1 LSAVDSLVGELDL
14 SVINV
19 CYSGRGSASYPA
31 EVLLRIA
38 LYGILDGR
46 SSPNQWA
53 RMAQTCLAVR
63 YLARGLQPSR
73 ATLHRFRDKSKVFI
87 DDIFKQLL
95 SLAQNDSFLDRDEAS
110 IDGTFIDALASRHRL
125 VNQATLD
132 KRQAKIAVKI
142 EDDMQGITKVDP
154 RPLPAWMAKT
164 PGGRLEQQSRF
175 EEAKVVIA
183 EKLIKNSK
191 KQKSERLDES
201 KVFVSTSDPGVPI
214 SRNKQKV
221 FGPLWPTQFVTHNE
235 SGLVLAAH
243 VFDNATDCG
252 TIGTMIDMTRTN
264 VSIDLN
270 KLYADAGYTS
280 TCDILACKQRKVELI
295 APVNENSFTEQRRK
309 EKQTASPMQQVF
321 HRDQFNFDY
330 EALTC
335 KCPKGEV
342 ATAVKDGTRGLANG
356 EILQTYQ
363 LSFPTAKCQGCS
375 LRGQCLP
382 EGQSNR
388 KLYLSEG
395 EEEVVAHRAKM
406 TPEVL
411 LNCRAVRAQT
421 AEKAFAESKTRAC
434 LERLRCR
441 TIERARA
448 ITLLHLLAMNLKR
461 LYRLRQTPKKPS

>member
-1 LSAVDSLVGELDL
+1 MFAVDSLVGELDL
-14 SVINV
+14 SAINA
-19 CYSGRGSASYPA
+19 CYSNRGSDSYPA
-31 EVLLRIA
+31 DVLLRIA

-46 SSPNQWA
+46 ASPNQWA
-53 RMAQTCLAVR
+53 RMTQTCLAVR
-63 YLARGLQPSR
+63 YLARGLRPSR

-95 SLAQNDSFLDRDEAS
+95 SLAQDGSFLDSEGAS

-154 RPLPAWMAKT
+154 NTLPAWMAKT

-175 EEAKVVIA
+175 EEAKVVLT
-183 EKLIKNSK
+183 EKLNKNSRK
-191 KQKSERLDES
+191 KKSERLDQS

-243 VFDNATDCG
+243 VFANATDCG
-252 TIGTMIDMTRTN
+252 TIGTMIDMSRAN
-264 VSIDLN
+264 VSIDLS

-295 APVNENSFTEQRRK
+295 APVNENSFTEQRLK
-309 EKQTASPMQQVF
+309 EKQTASPKLQVF
-321 HRDQFNFDY
+321 SRDQFEFDY

-335 KCPKGEV
+335 KCPNGEV
-342 ATAVKDGTRGLANG
+342 ATAAKDGTRALANG
-356 EILQTYQ
+356 ELLQTYR
-363 LSFPTAKCQGCS
+363 LNFPTAKCQGCP
-375 LRGQCLP
+375 LRGRCLP
-382 EGQSNR
+382 DGQTNR
-388 KLYLSEG
+388 RLRLTEG
-395 EEEVVAHRAKM
+395 EEEVVAHKAKM

-421 AEKAFAESKTRAC
+421 VEKAFAESKTRTC
-434 LERLRCR
+434 LERIGCR
-441 TIERARA
+441 TIGRARA
-448 ITLLHLLAMNLKR
+448 ITLLHLLAMNIKR
-461 LYRLRQTPKKPS
+461 LYRLRQTLEKPS